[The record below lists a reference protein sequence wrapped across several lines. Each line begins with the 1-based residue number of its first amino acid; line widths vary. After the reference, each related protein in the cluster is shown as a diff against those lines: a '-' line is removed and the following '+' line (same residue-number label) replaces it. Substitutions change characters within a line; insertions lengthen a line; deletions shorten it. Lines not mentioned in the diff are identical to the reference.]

1 MLDRKNFIINGAI
14 AIGALTL
21 YRCFAFAKAD
31 VYHSLRPPLAKRKFV
46 SKAIDAEI
54 AKIKAQIAELEK
66 ENEKLLRT
74 NQELT
79 ICWKESAKM
88 LKSVSKSVAVETKRM
103 QKLMKQKH

>member
-1 MLDRKNFIINGAI
+1 MVLKDPS
-14 AIGALTL
+14 LL
-21 YRCFAFAKAD
+21 FAD
-31 VYHSLRPPLAKRKFV
+31 ENNR
-46 SKAIDAEI
+46 
-54 AKIKAQIAELEK
+54 IKAQIAELEK